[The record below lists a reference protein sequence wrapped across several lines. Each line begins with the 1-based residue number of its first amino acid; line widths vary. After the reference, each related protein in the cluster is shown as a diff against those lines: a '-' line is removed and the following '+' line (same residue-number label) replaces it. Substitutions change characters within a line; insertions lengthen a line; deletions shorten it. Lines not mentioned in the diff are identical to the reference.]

1 MKKLTF
7 ALACASAFALFA
19 AVDAP
24 KAGFEGY
31 EAGATVAD
39 AVEPGTQAL
48 HWIYDAASGSSDG
61 STVKTYGGDNL
72 AAPTTG
78 DAAGEKYLE
87 LSTEGGTLWRSLAS
101 GSATGEA
108 LADKLGA
115 AQAVPSGGF
124 YIDTMVQFTPT
135 EDGGTP
141 ETALGDK
148 LAIWLNVDNS
158 GAAPVT
164 NLCVRAC
171 QWDDNGLDSSDTPT
185 TFVLTN
191 TGDVLPA
198 TWYRLTVK
206 AIDDCD
212 QRKTRNE
219 NYDSKLTGFQIFLD
233 GKLLKTDGAPF
244 AEGYLALAQ
253 DAGDWGWLDPS
264 LAEDKAVLD
273 LMESGTLFPSLTGA
287 ETVSTLQA
295 VGFKGSGALD
305 NLAITEENPVQPAEM
320 IDFTLTAAEGMTVEW
335 SSDGKTWTAYATGAQ
350 AAAGTLYVRL
360 TNADGAKKV
369 VQKTLG
375 ADANA
380 FDLSDAAFGWADY
393 LGEAVDGAY
402 VINDADELALFQKGY
417 AAGLGT
423 KGLTFALDADVA
435 LADTW
440 SGVGVAGAKSLVCWS
455 LSGKDA
461 ITREQA
467 DANLAAFTADEAGA
481 FQGVFDG
488 KGHTVSNVKFAR
500 GDYAGFFQ
508 SCYNATVK
516 NLKIALADGGWAA
529 GETLAYGGGA
539 VAGVTIDTT
548 LENCEVS
555 GAFTNTKGAGGL
567 VGYAGSGTVLKGC
580 VNKATIT
587 SANEKVGGL
596 IACAQNGNADLG
608 AKGVVVESC
617 QSLGDLECTTDGKK
631 RLGGLVSYTDSAVT
645 FKGANVVQGKLTQ
658 AGDTA
663 VQSVI
668 ALSGGTAVVEEGAT
682 FTVPTGYKTVNK
694 PVDGLAFATVA
705 DGVATLV
712 RNAAAAAGANLKVM
726 AEGAPVVLAAVDDA
740 ITLDETLAK
749 AAVTTTAENAEVK
762 QEGSVYTVVA
772 KGATTDD
779 WPEDPATVEGKTA
792 EEAFGLTGELAEAE
806 ADALATWAKANG
818 VAFAGAAEAIKLEA
832 FLLNVANTAEAIE
845 EGKANFKIP
854 SITVKADGSIEVAD
868 PAGNYNGTIVVKGCA
883 TVNGDYTL
891 ERSDAA
897 ARFFKAFLMLK

>member
-24 KAGFEGY
+24 KADFEGY

-39 AVEPGTQAL
+39 AVEPDTQAAL
-48 HWIYDAASGSSDG
+48 HWIYEAASGSSDG

-101 GSATGEA
+101 GSTAGEA
-108 LADKLGA
+108 LADKLGT
-115 AQAVPSGGF
+115 AQTVPSGGL

-141 ETALGDK
+141 ETAADDK

-158 GAAPVT
+158 GDTPVT
-164 NLCVRAC
+164 NLCVRAGSY
-171 QWDDNGLDSSDTPT
+171 DKVGTLAAKN
-185 TFVLTN
+185 FVLTGK
-191 TGDVLPA
+191 TVDAGV
-198 TWYRLTVK
+198 WYRLTVE
-206 AIDDCD
+206 AIDDVFFPGHPYSD
-212 QRKTRNE
+212 FFK
-219 NYDSKLTGFQIFLD
+219 YPAFVIKLD
-233 GKLLKTDGAPF
+233 GETLVS
-244 AEGYLALAQ
+244 AQ
-253 DAGDWGWLDPS
+253 SAFDPS
-264 LAEDKAVLD
+264 YAEQLKESLTAEMLGDIKA
-273 LMESGTLFPSLTGA
+273 GKIFPSLVTG
-287 ETVSTLQA
+287 TPGKSTTLQA

-305 NLAITEENPVQPAEM
+305 NLAITEENPVQPPEM

-335 SSDGKTWTAYATGAQ
+335 SSDGKTWTAYAAGAQ

-375 ADANA
+375 AGANA

-435 LADTW
+435 LVDTW
-440 SGVGVAGAKSLVCWS
+440 PGVGVAGAKSLVCWS
-455 LSGKDA
+455 VGGTKG

-529 GETLAYGGGA
+529 GETLAFGGGA

-631 RLGGLVSYTDSAVT
+631 WLGGLVSYTDSAVT

-668 ALSGGTAVVEEGAT
+668 ALSGGTATLEEGAT

-705 DGVATLV
+705 DGVATLA
-712 RNAAAAAGANLKVM
+712 RNAAAVAGASLKVM
-726 AEGAPVVLAAVDDA
+726 AEDAPVVLAAVGDA

-779 WPEDPATVEGKTA
+779 WPEDPTTVEGKTA

-891 ERSDAA
+891 EKSDAA

>member
-7 ALACASAFALFA
+7 ALACASTFALFA

-61 STVKTYGGDNL
+61 STVKTYGGGNL

-101 GSATGEA
+101 GSAAGED

-115 AQAVPSGGF
+115 AQAVPASGL
-124 YIDTMVQFTPT
+124 YIDTMVQFTAT

-141 ETALGDK
+141 ETAADDK
-148 LAIWLNVDNS
+148 LAIWLNVDKS
-158 GAAPVT
+158 VT
-164 NLCVRAC
+164 NLMVRA
-171 QWDDNGLDSSDTPT
+171 NAYTMGDSGPEGTPT
-185 TFVLTN
+185 SFPLEAANGAALSVDA
-191 TGDVLPA
+191 GV
-198 TWYRLTVK
+198 WYRLTVK
-206 AIDDCD
+206 AVRNVLSSDESAIIPGFLIQIDGVPLKA
-212 QRKTRNE
+212 R
-219 NYDSKLTGFQIFLD
+219 TGTPIAKWFGESDFI
-233 GKLLKTDGAPF
+233 
-244 AEGYLALAQ
+244 
-253 DAGDWGWLDPS
+253 
-264 LAEDKAVLD
+264 AEDLKASYD
-273 LMESGTLFPSLTGA
+273 QNALFASLQEIQGSDATIA
-287 ETVSTLQA
+287 LQA

-305 NLAITEENPVQPAEM
+305 NLAITEENPIQPPEM

-335 SSDGKTWTAYATGAQ
+335 SSDGKTWTAYAASAK

-380 FDLSDAAFGWADY
+380 FDLSDAAFDWADY
-393 LGEAVDGAY
+393 LGEAVNGAY

-423 KGLTFALDADVA
+423 KGLIFALDADVA
-435 LADTW
+435 LVDTW
-440 SGVGVAGAKSLVCWS
+440 PGVGVAGAKSLVCWS
-455 LSGKDA
+455 VGGTKG

-481 FQGVFDG
+481 FQGFFDG

-529 GETLAYGGGA
+529 GETLDYGGGA
-539 VAGVTIDTT
+539 VAGVTIDTA

-631 RLGGLVSYTDSAVT
+631 WLGGLVSYTDSAVT

-705 DGVATLV
+705 DGVATLA
-712 RNAAAAAGANLKVM
+712 RNAAAVAGANLKVM
-726 AEGAPVVLAAVDDA
+726 AEGAPVALAAVGDA

-779 WPEDPATVEGKTA
+779 WPEDPATVKDQTA

-891 ERSDAA
+891 EKSDAA